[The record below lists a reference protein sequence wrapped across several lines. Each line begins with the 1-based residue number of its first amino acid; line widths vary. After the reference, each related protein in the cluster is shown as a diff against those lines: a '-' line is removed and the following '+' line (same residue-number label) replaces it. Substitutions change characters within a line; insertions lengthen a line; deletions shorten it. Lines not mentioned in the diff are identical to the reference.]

1 MIRRIDDAQDAIE
14 TYGKF
19 RDKILHVID
28 IANDGTTET
37 EILQLLDNREAVMWV
52 HNDSIAIVQIIIDLT
67 DGSRWCLVR
76 IASGDLSDIL
86 AGNSAIAEWAKSHG
100 AIGVCLIGRKGWIR
114 VLAPLGFASQK
125 YINTTKQ
132 EEGRVYLLTRF
143 FDGIIPKND
152 DPDDPD

>member
-1 MIRRIDDAQDAIE
+1 MIRRVDDAQDAIE

-28 IANDGTTET
+28 IANDDTTET
-37 EILQLLDNREAVMWV
+37 KILKLLDSREAVMWV

-67 DGSRWCLVR
+67 NGSRWCLVR

-100 AIGVCLIGRKGWIR
+100 AIGICLIGRKGWIR
-114 VLAPLGFASQK
+114 VLAPLGFS
-125 YINTTKQ
+125 INTTKQ

>member
-1 MIRRIDDAQDAIE
+1 MIRRVDDAQDAIE

-28 IANDGTTET
+28 IANDDTTET
-37 EILQLLDNREAVMWV
+37 EILKLLDSREAVMWV

-86 AGNSAIAEWAKSHG
+86 AGNSAVEKWAKTHG
-100 AIGVCLIGRKGWIR
+100 AIGICLIGRKGWIR
-114 VLAPLGFASQK
+114 VLAPLGFS
-125 YINTTKQ
+125 INTTKQ
-132 EEGRVYLLTRF
+132 EGRVYLLTRF
-143 FDGIIPKND
+143 YDGIIPEND